1 LDKTSEEPT
10 LSARP
15 KVIAILALVA
25 FALLLAAVL
34 AFAFV
39 KGERSTDDA
48 YVTGHQHT
56 ISSRVSGTVQEVL
69 VDDNQFVRAGQVLA
83 RLDTRDFDVQV
94 ALQRSRVE
102 QARSEQDSARAQISQ
117 TEAAIAAAT
126 ADARKGDLN
135 FARARALTA
144 ETPRGL
150 SQQDF
155 DAADAAR
162 TTAHARVR

>member
-1 LDKTSEEPT
+1 MDKTSEEPT
-10 LSARP
+10 SSARP
-15 KVIAILALVA
+15 KVMAILALVA

-48 YVTGHQHT
+48 YVTGHLHT

-69 VDDNQFVRAGQVLA
+69 VDDNQLVHAGQVLV

-102 QARSEQDSARAQISQ
+102 QARSDQDNARAQISQ

-126 ADARKGDLN
+126 ADAR
-135 FARARALTA
+135 
-144 ETPRGL
+144 
-150 SQQDF
+150 
-155 DAADAAR
+155 
-162 TTAHARVR
+162 